1 MKKREHQSYDTK
13 GKRLGGWGMI
23 EVDDDKK
30 RWIYDDDPE
39 TLKKLKGKE
48 KAAKEKAEKED
59 KAADNLEKISRYEM
73 SAKRIW

>member
-1 MKKREHQSYDTK
+1 M
-13 GKRLGGWGMI
+13 

-39 TLKKLKGKE
+39 TLRKLKDKE
-48 KAAKEKAEKED
+48 RVAKDKAAKGPGTD
-59 KAADNLEKISRYEM
+59 FDKISRYEM